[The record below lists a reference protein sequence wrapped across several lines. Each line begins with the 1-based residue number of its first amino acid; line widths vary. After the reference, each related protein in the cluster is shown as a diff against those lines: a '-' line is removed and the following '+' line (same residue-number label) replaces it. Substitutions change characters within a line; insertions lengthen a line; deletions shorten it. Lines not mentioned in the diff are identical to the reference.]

1 MFRFQHEEFLYILF
15 LIPVLVLAFLLYRRW
30 VRKRVSYFSDPSL
43 LKQIAP
49 SRSTARAWVRF
60 SLFIFAFALLII
72 AAANPQT
79 GGRLT
84 EVKVEG
90 IDLIIALDVSNSM
103 NAEDIA
109 PTRLERSKQAISQ
122 LIDRLKND
130 RIGMIVFA
138 GDAYVQLPI
147 TSDFSAAK
155 MFLNTITTDLVQTQG
170 TDIAAAIELARK
182 SFSETGSKKKAL
194 VIITDGESH
203 ESDPLG
209 PAKQAA
215 EQGIIIHTIGMG
227 SEGGSPIP
235 EIINGRKEG
244 YKKDRSGNTV
254 ITKLNEEILTEVAEA
269 GGGIY
274 VRANNSEAGLNTIF
288 RHIQGMDKQKMGT
301 KVYTEFESRYQP
313 FLAFAIILLLVQS
326 IIPERR
332 STWWDKIDLFG
343 GKA

>member
-1 MFRFQHEEFLYILF
+1 MFRFQHEEFLYGLF
-15 LIPVLVLAFLLYRRW
+15 VLPLLVIAFLLYHRW
-30 VRKRVSYFSDPSL
+30 MNQRAAKFADTAT
-43 LKQIAP
+43 LKVISP
-49 SRSTARAWVRF
+49 SRSGIRPWVRF
-60 SLFIFAFALLII
+60 SLFLLAFALLLI

-90 IDLIIALDVSNSM
+90 IDMIIALDVSNSM
-103 NAEDIA
+103 NAEDIT
-109 PTRLERSKQAISQ
+109 PTRLERSRQAISQ
-122 LIDRLKND
+122 LIDRMKND

-170 TDIAAAIELARK
+170 TDIASAIELAQK
-182 SFSETGSKKKAL
+182 SFNETNSKKKAL

-203 ESDPLG
+203 ESDPIG

-244 YKKDRSGNTV
+244 YKKDREGNTV
-254 ITKLNEEILTEVAEA
+254 ITKLNEEILTQIAEEA
-269 GGGIY
+269 GGIY
-274 VRANNSEAGLNTIF
+274 IRANNSEAGLNTIF
-288 RHIQGMDKQKMGT
+288 RHIQGMEKQKMGT

-313 FLAFAIILLLVQS
+313 FLAVAILLLVLQTV
-326 IIPERR
+326 IPERK
-332 STWWDKIDLFG
+332 STWWEKLNLFG
-343 GKA
+343 ERK